1 MSVTLTAAV
10 VVFARRGAFGA
21 ALELCGLVFTV
32 RGVGAAVPAPPGLD
46 SDFRIV
52 EFDVTGGEDGTDRG
66 AATFAGAGLAAERF
80 CAGDA
85 DPVAACDLCSS
96 FASKGN

>member
-1 MSVTLTAAV
+1 MTLTAAV

-46 SDFRIV
+46 SDFRVV
-52 EFDVTGGEDGTDRG
+52 EFDGTGGAAGTG
-66 AATFAGAGLAAERF
+66 GCAATFAGAGLAARF

-85 DPVAACDLCSS
+85 DPVAACDLCNS